1 MTSLLT
7 GRHAVVSI
15 TSVSMMALCCLS
27 CTSARDQAAGE
38 GTTTVQSAR
47 ATTSSLCPDL
57 TGLYSEAGQD
67 FNNGAKTQDIA
78 HLAWLLGEK
87 EKTALTPLSTWPAP
101 GRPSIFFVSTVRV
114 SHPSIGHFA
123 LEAFDADGKRMGN
136 FQFGPE
142 DGWTCD
148 GESFVISRT
157 LHGGGEGSWG
167 DDERTHRLYR
177 GADGALVRSI
187 YSRYQKRT
195 VFLLG
200 APVGSP
206 IIMNI
211 EYRFPLLSK

>member
-7 GRHAVVSI
+7 GRPAILSI
-15 TSVSMMALCCLS
+15 FLISMMAMCCLS
-27 CTSARDQAAGE
+27 CTSARDQVAGE
-38 GTTTVQSAR
+38 G
-47 ATTSSLCPDL
+47 ATTAQPTRAANSSLCPDL
-57 TGLYSEAGQD
+57 TGLYSEGGQD
-67 FNNGAKTQDIA
+67 FNNGAKTQDVA
-78 HLAWLLGEK
+78 HLTWLLGEK

-114 SHPSIGHFA
+114 SHPSVGHFA
-123 LEAFDADGKRMGN
+123 LEAFDADGKGMGK

-148 GESFVISRT
+148 GESFVIFRT

-167 DDERTHRLYR
+167 DDEGTHRLYR

-195 VFLLG
+195 IFLLG
-200 APVGSP
+200 APIGSP
-206 IIMNI
+206 MVMNI